1 MKQLQ
6 TTKKEKEDLVKL
18 VNKLKKK
25 MLKNSILISIVCLF
39 ISYFTMAQV
48 SLSSTNF
55 DYSNP
60 KEYSIGGIDVEGT
73 KFLDHKTLIQLS
85 TLEVGSRIMVPGD
98 KLTKASRILWEQG
111 LFSDVQIRVK
121 SIQGNSIFFTL
132 YLEERPRLSK
142 FKFEGIK
149 RSEIDAIRD
158 KIKLARGKI
167 ITENVII
174 NTKNIIASHFKEKGF
189 LNVNTTV
196 SQVVDTITKN
206 HVILALNIEKGKK
219 VKIGAIDF
227 EGNKV
232 FTDKRLKRLM
242 KDTKEKKFFRIFK
255 ASKFLDEAYKDDK
268 EKIIAKYNEKGLRDA
283 KVISDT
289 ITYNNEEELL
299 DIGLKIN
306 EGKTYYFGD
315 ITFVGNTTYSN
326 NELAALVGIN
336 KGDIFDQSVLETRV
350 LGSPDSRD
358 VHSIYLDNGY
368 LFSQVTPIE
377 TEIRNDTIDIEVR
390 IYEGLQA
397 RINRVSVSG
406 NSKTNDHVIMREI
419 RTKPGD
425 LFSRSDIMRSQREI
439 ATLNYFD
446 PEKLNIDVEPN
457 QEEGTVDLNYI
468 VEEKSSDQVELQGGY
483 GADRIIGTFRVSF
496 NNFSAKNMF
505 KKGAWS
511 PLPSGDGQRLSLSAT
526 SNGVQFQSYNIS
538 FTEPWLG
545 GKKPN
550 SLTIGAYHS
559 ITSNGLD
566 RDDENRGVFKV
577 TGASFGLGK
586 RLKWPDDFFT
596 LYQNISLKK
605 YLVDQYSF
613 GNFDDGTFYNMSYS
627 FVLGRNSVDQPTFPR
642 KGSNMKLSIQLTP
655 PYSVLDGIDDYSE
668 SEIED
673 LNTWVEYHKWNFG
686 ANWFNSLADKLVLKT
701 NLEYGLIGKYSDDK
715 ELTQFERFYVGGDGL
730 SGYAVDGR
738 EVIALR
744 GYENNS
750 LSPSNGATIY
760 NKYTLELRYA
770 LSLNPQSPIFA
781 LAFLEAGNTW
791 NMINKFNPFD
801 IKRSAGVG
809 IRMTIPMMGIMGVD
823 WGYGFDEIPGS
834 PTSSGSQFHF
844 SINQQF

>member
-1 MKQLQ
+1 M
-6 TTKKEKEDLVKL
+6 
-18 VNKLKKK
+18 NK
-25 MLKNSILISIVCLF
+25 NNFIISFFCVCLSHF
-39 ISYFTMAQV
+39 SIAQI
-48 SLSSTNF
+48 SLSEINI
-55 DYSNP
+55 DYANP
-60 KEYSIGGIDVEGT
+60 KEYFIGGIDVEGT
-73 KFLDHKTLIQLS
+73 KFLDNKTLIQLS
-85 TLEVGSRIMVPGD
+85 KLEVGSKIMVPGD
-98 KLTKASRILWEQG
+98 ELTKASKILWQQG
-111 LFSDVQIRVK
+111 LFSNVQIKVK
-121 SIQGNSIFFTL
+121 SIQSNTIFLTL
-132 YLEERPRLSK
+132 FLEERPRLSK
-142 FKFEGIK
+142 FKFNGLK

-174 NTKNIIASHFKEKGF
+174 NTKNIIANHFKEKGF
-189 LNVNTTV
+189 LNIST
-196 SQVVDTITKN
+196 SIDQEVDTITKN
-206 HVILALNIEKGKK
+206 HVIILLNIDKGKK
-219 VKIGAIDF
+219 VKIGKINF
-227 EGNKV
+227 EGNST
-232 FTDKRLKRLM
+232 FSNKRLKRLM

-255 ASKFLDEAYKDDK
+255 ASKFLEEAYETDK
-268 EKIIAKYNEKGLRDA
+268 ENIILKYNEKGLRDA
-283 KVISDT
+283 KVISESTSYID
-289 ITYNNEEELL
+289 EEEILN
-299 DIGLKIN
+299 IEIKIN

-315 ITFVGNTTYSN
+315 ITFVGNTKYSD
-326 NELAALVGIN
+326 NELAALVGIK

-377 TEIRNDTIDIEVR
+377 TEIRNDTIDIEIR
-390 IYEGLQA
+390 IFEGLQA

-406 NSKTNDHVIMREI
+406 NSKTNDHVIIREI

-446 PEKLNIDVEPN
+446 PEKLNIDVDPN
-457 QEEGTVDLNYI
+457 QKDGTVDLNYI
-468 VEEKSSDQVELQGGY
+468 VEEKSSDQIELQGGY

-496 NNFSAKNMF
+496 NNFSAKNIF
-505 KKGAWS
+505 KNGAWT

-559 ITSNGLD
+559 ITSNGLE
-566 RDDENRGVFKV
+566 REDENRGVFKV

-655 PYSVLDGIDDYSE
+655 PYSILDGIDNYSE

-701 NLEYGLIGKYSDDK
+701 NLEFGLIGKYSNDK

-750 LSPSNGATIY
+750 LSPNNGATIY

-791 NMINKFNPFD
+791 NMFNKFNPFN

-823 WGYGFDEIPGS
+823 WGYGFDEITGS

>member
-1 MKQLQ
+1 M
-6 TTKKEKEDLVKL
+6 EKL
-18 VNKLKKK
+18 VSKLKKK
-25 MLKNSILISIVCLF
+25 MFKKNLLSFILLVFSSHF
-39 ISYFTMAQV
+39 ILAQV
-48 SLSSTNF
+48 NLSKIEI
-55 DYSNP
+55 DYENP
-60 KEYSIGGIDVEGT
+60 REFIIGGIEIVGT

-85 TLEVGSRIMVPGD
+85 TLEIGSRILVPGD
-98 KLTKASRILWEQG
+98 KLTKASRLLWQQG
-111 LFSDVQIRVK
+111 LFSDVQIKVK
-121 SIQGNSIFFTL
+121 SIQGNSIFLTL
-132 YLEERPRLSK
+132 LLEERPRLSK
-142 FKFEGIK
+142 FKFEGLK

-174 NTKNIIASHFKEKGF
+174 NTKNIISNHFKEKGF
-189 LNVNTTV
+189 SNVNTVV
-196 SQVVDTITKN
+196 SNLIDTITKN
-206 HVILALNIEKGKK
+206 HVILVLKIDKGKK
-219 VKIGAIDF
+219 VKIGQINF
-227 EGNKV
+227 EDNLV
-232 FTDKRLKRLM
+232 FTEKRLKRLM

-255 ASKFLDEAYKDDK
+255 ASKFMQENYQNDK
-268 EKIIAKYNEKGLRDA
+268 EKIISEYNEKGLRDA
-283 KVISDT
+283 EIISDT
-289 ITYNNEEELL
+289 ITYNKEEEL
-299 DIGLKIN
+299 ININLKIN

-315 ITFVGNTTYSN
+315 ITYVGNTKYTN
-326 NELAALVGIN
+326 NELDALVGIN
-336 KGDIFDQSVLETRV
+336 KGDIFNQSVLENRV
-350 LGSPDSRD
+350 LGSQDSRD
-358 VHSIYLDNGY
+358 IHSMYLDNGY

-406 NSKTNDHVIMREI
+406 NSKTNDHVIIREI

-425 LFSRSDIMRSQREI
+425 LFSRSNIMRSQREI
-439 ATLNYFD
+439 ATLGYFNA
-446 PEKLNIDVEPN
+446 ETLNIDVEPN
-457 QEEGTVDLNYI
+457 QEDGTVDLNYI
-468 VEEKSSDQVELQGGY
+468 VEEKSSDQIELQGGY
-483 GADRIIGTFRVSF
+483 GADRVIGTFRVSF
-496 NNFSAKNMF
+496 NNFSAKNIF
-505 KKGAWS
+505 KKGAWA

-526 SNGVQFQSYNIS
+526 SNGIQFQSYNIS

-545 GKKPN
+545 SKKPN
-550 SLTIGAYHS
+550 SLTIGAHHS
-559 ITSNGLD
+559 ITSNGLE
-566 RDDENRGVFKV
+566 RDDENRGLFKV

-605 YLVDQYSF
+605 YIVDQYNL

-655 PYSVLDGIDDYSE
+655 PYSSLDGIDEYSE
-668 SEIED
+668 SEIDD

-701 NLEYGLIGKYSDDK
+701 NLEYGLIGKYNKNK

-791 NMINKFNPFD
+791 SMTKKFNPFD

-823 WGYGFDEIPGS
+823 WGYGFDAIDGS
-834 PTSSGSQFHF
+834 PSSSGSQFHF

>member
-1 MKQLQ
+1 M
-6 TTKKEKEDLVKL
+6 VKL

-25 MLKNSILISIVCLF
+25 MLKNGILISTVCLF
-39 ISYFTMAQV
+39 ISHFTMAQV

-60 KEYSIGGIDVEGT
+60 KEFSIGGVDVEGT

-98 KLTKASRILWEQG
+98 KLTKASRILWQQG

-132 YLEERPRLSK
+132 HLEERPRLSK

-219 VKIGAIDF
+219 VKIGKIDF
-227 EGNKV
+227 EGNEV
-232 FTDKRLKRLM
+232 FSDKRLKRLM

-255 ASKFLDEAYKDDK
+255 ASKFLDEAYENDK

-289 ITYNNEEELL
+289 ISYNKEEELL

-315 ITFVGNTTYSN
+315 ITFVGNTKYSN
-326 NELAALVGIN
+326 NELTALVGIN

-545 GKKPN
+545 AKKPN

-791 NMINKFNPFD
+791 NMTNKFNPFD

>member
-1 MKQLQ
+1 M
-6 TTKKEKEDLVKL
+6 
-18 VNKLKKK
+18 NK
-25 MLKNSILISIVCLF
+25 NNFIISFFCVCLSHF
-39 ISYFTMAQV
+39 SIAQI
-48 SLSSTNF
+48 SLSEINI
-55 DYSNP
+55 DYANP
-60 KEYSIGGIDVEGT
+60 KEYFIGGIDVEGT
-73 KFLDHKTLIQLS
+73 KFLDNKTLIQLS
-85 TLEVGSRIMVPGD
+85 KLEVGSKIMVPGD
-98 KLTKASRILWEQG
+98 ELTKASKILWQQG
-111 LFSDVQIRVK
+111 LFSNVQIKVK
-121 SIQGNSIFFTL
+121 SIQSNTIFLTL
-132 YLEERPRLSK
+132 FLEERPRLSK
-142 FKFEGIK
+142 FKFNGLK

-174 NTKNIIASHFKEKGF
+174 NTKNIIANHFKEKGF
-189 LNVNTTV
+189 LNIST
-196 SQVVDTITKN
+196 SIDQEVDTITKN
-206 HVILALNIEKGKK
+206 HVIILLNIDKGKK
-219 VKIGAIDF
+219 VKIGNINF
-227 EGNKV
+227 EGNST
-232 FTDKRLKRLM
+232 FSNKRLKRLM

-255 ASKFLDEAYKDDK
+255 ASKFLEEAYETDK
-268 EKIIAKYNEKGLRDA
+268 ENIILKYNEKGLRDA
-283 KVISDT
+283 KVISESTSYID
-289 ITYNNEEELL
+289 EEEILN
-299 DIGLKIN
+299 IEIKIN

-315 ITFVGNTTYSN
+315 ITFVGNTKYSD
-326 NELAALVGIN
+326 NELAALVGIK
-336 KGDIFDQSVLETRV
+336 KGDIFDQSVLESRV

-377 TEIRNDTIDIEVR
+377 TEIRNDTIDIEIR
-390 IYEGLQA
+390 IFEGLQA

-406 NSKTNDHVIMREI
+406 NSKTNDHVIIREI

-446 PEKLNIDVEPN
+446 PEKLNIDVDPN
-457 QEEGTVDLNYI
+457 QEDGTVDLNYI
-468 VEEKSSDQVELQGGY
+468 VEEKSSDQIELQGGY

-496 NNFSAKNMF
+496 NNFSAKNIF
-505 KKGAWS
+505 KNGAWT

-559 ITSNGLD
+559 ITSNGLE
-566 RDDENRGVFKV
+566 REDENRGVFKV

-655 PYSVLDGIDDYSE
+655 PYSILDGIDNYSE

-701 NLEYGLIGKYSDDK
+701 NLEYGLIGKYSNDK

-750 LSPSNGATIY
+750 LSPTNGATIY

-791 NMINKFNPFD
+791 NMFNKFNPFN

-823 WGYGFDEIPGS
+823 WGYGFDEITGS

>member
-1 MKQLQ
+1 MLNKSLLSFIL
-6 TTKKEKEDLVKL
+6 LVF
-18 VNKLKKK
+18 
-25 MLKNSILISIVCLF
+25 SSHFIL
-39 ISYFTMAQV
+39 AQV
-48 SLSSTNF
+48 NLSNKEI
-55 DYSNP
+55 DYENP
-60 KEYSIGGIDVEGT
+60 REFIIGGIDIVGT
-73 KFLDHKTLIQLS
+73 KFLNHKTLIQLS
-85 TLEVGSRIMVPGD
+85 TLEIGSRILVPGD
-98 KLTKASRILWEQG
+98 KLTKACRVLWQQG
-111 LFSDVQIRVK
+111 LFSDVQIKVK
-121 SIQGNSIFFTL
+121 SIQGNSIFLTFL
-132 YLEERPRLSK
+132 LEERPRLSK
-142 FKFEGIK
+142 FKFEGLK

-167 ITENVII
+167 ITQNVII
-174 NTKNIIASHFKEKGF
+174 NTKNIISNHFKEKGF
-189 LNVNTTV
+189 LNVNT
-196 SQVVDTITKN
+196 SISNLIDTITKN
-206 HVILALNIEKGKK
+206 HVILALKVDKGKK
-219 VKIGAIDF
+219 VKIGKINF
-227 EGNKV
+227 EDNLV
-232 FTDKRLKRLM
+232 LSEKRLKRLM

-255 ASKFLDEAYKDDK
+255 ASKFIQENFQNDK
-268 EKIIAKYNEKGLRDA
+268 ERIISEYNEKGLRDA
-283 KVISDT
+283 EIISDT
-289 ITYNNEEELL
+289 ITYNKEEE
-299 DIGLKIN
+299 IININLKIN

-315 ITFVGNTTYSN
+315 ITFVGNTKYTN
-326 NELAALVGIN
+326 NELDVLVGIN
-336 KGDIFDQSVLETRV
+336 NGDIFNQNILENRV
-350 LGSPDSRD
+350 LGSQDSRD
-358 VHSIYLDNGY
+358 IHSMYLDNGY

-425 LFSRSDIMRSQREI
+425 LFSRSNIMRSQREI
-439 ATLNYFD
+439 ATLGYFNA
-446 PEKLNIDVEPN
+446 ETLNIDVEPN
-457 QEEGTVDLNYI
+457 QEDGTVDLNYI
-468 VEEKSSDQVELQGGY
+468 VEEKSSDQIELQGGY
-483 GADRIIGTFRVSF
+483 GADRVIGTFRVSF
-496 NNFSAKNMF
+496 NNFSAKNIF

-526 SNGVQFQSYNIS
+526 SNGIQFQSYNIS

-545 GKKPN
+545 SKKPN

-566 RDDENRGVFKV
+566 RNDENRGLFKV

-605 YLVDQYSF
+605 YIVDQYNL

-655 PYSVLDGIDDYSE
+655 PYSSLDGIDEYSE
-668 SEIED
+668 SDIDD

-701 NLEYGLIGKYSDDK
+701 NLEYGLIGKYNKNK

-791 NMINKFNPFD
+791 SMTKKFNPFD

-823 WGYGFDEIPGS
+823 WGYGFDAIDGS
-834 PTSSGSQFHF
+834 PSSSGSQFHF

>member
-1 MKQLQ
+1 MS
-6 TTKKEKEDLVKL
+6 KL
-18 VNKLKKK
+18 EKK
-25 MLKNSILISIVCLF
+25 MNKNNFIISFFCVCLSHF
-39 ISYFTMAQV
+39 SIAQI
-48 SLSSTNF
+48 SLSEINI
-55 DYSNP
+55 DYANP
-60 KEYSIGGIDVEGT
+60 KEYFIGGIDVEGT
-73 KFLDHKTLIQLS
+73 KFLDNKTLIQLS
-85 TLEVGSRIMVPGD
+85 KLEVGSKIVVPGD
-98 KLTKASRILWEQG
+98 ELTKASKILWQQG
-111 LFSDVQIRVK
+111 LFSNVQIKVK
-121 SIQGNSIFFTL
+121 SIQSNTIFLTL
-132 YLEERPRLSK
+132 FLEERPRLSK
-142 FKFEGIK
+142 FKFNGLK

-174 NTKNIIASHFKEKGF
+174 NTKNIIANHFKEKGF
-189 LNVNTTV
+189 LNIST
-196 SQVVDTITKN
+196 SIDQEVDTITKN
-206 HVILALNIEKGKK
+206 HVIILLNIDKGKK
-219 VKIGAIDF
+219 VKIGNINF
-227 EGNKV
+227 EGNST
-232 FTDKRLKRLM
+232 FSNKRLKRLM

-255 ASKFLDEAYKDDK
+255 ASKFLEEAYETDK
-268 EKIIAKYNEKGLRDA
+268 ENIILKYNEKGLRDA
-283 KVISDT
+283 KVISESTSYID
-289 ITYNNEEELL
+289 EEEILN
-299 DIGLKIN
+299 IEIKIN

-315 ITFVGNTTYSN
+315 ITFVGNTKYSD
-326 NELAALVGIN
+326 NELAALVGIK

-377 TEIRNDTIDIEVR
+377 TEIRNDTIDIEIR
-390 IYEGLQA
+390 IFEGLQA

-406 NSKTNDHVIMREI
+406 NSKTNDHVIIREI

-446 PEKLNIDVEPN
+446 PEKLNIDVDPN
-457 QEEGTVDLNYI
+457 QEDGTVDLNYI
-468 VEEKSSDQVELQGGY
+468 VEEKSSDQIELQGGY

-496 NNFSAKNMF
+496 NNFSAKNIF
-505 KKGAWS
+505 KNGAWT

-559 ITSNGLD
+559 ITSNGLE
-566 RDDENRGVFKV
+566 REDENRGVFKV

-655 PYSVLDGIDDYSE
+655 PYSILDGIDNYSE

-701 NLEYGLIGKYSDDK
+701 NLEFGLIGKYSNDK

-750 LSPSNGATIY
+750 LSPTNGATIY

-791 NMINKFNPFD
+791 NMFNKFNPFN

-823 WGYGFDEIPGS
+823 WGYGFDEITGS

>member
-1 MKQLQ
+1 M
-6 TTKKEKEDLVKL
+6 VKL
-18 VNKLKKK
+18 VSKLEKK
-25 MLKNSILISIVCLF
+25 MNKNNFIISFFCVCLSHF
-39 ISYFTMAQV
+39 SIAQI
-48 SLSSTNF
+48 SLSEINI
-55 DYSNP
+55 DYANP
-60 KEYSIGGIDVEGT
+60 KEYFIGGIDVEGT
-73 KFLDHKTLIQLS
+73 KFLDNKTLIQLS
-85 TLEVGSRIMVPGD
+85 KLEVGSKIMVPGD
-98 KLTKASRILWEQG
+98 ELTKASKILWQQG
-111 LFSDVQIRVK
+111 LFSNVQIKVK
-121 SIQGNSIFFTL
+121 SIQSNTIFLTL
-132 YLEERPRLSK
+132 FLEERPRLSK
-142 FKFEGIK
+142 FKFNGLK
-149 RSEIDAIRD
+149 RTEIDAIRD

-174 NTKNIIASHFKEKGF
+174 NTKNIIANHFKEKGF
-189 LNVNTTV
+189 LNIST
-196 SQVVDTITKN
+196 SIDQEVDTITKN
-206 HVILALNIEKGKK
+206 HVIILLNIDKGKK
-219 VKIGAIDF
+219 VKIGNINF
-227 EGNKV
+227 EGNST
-232 FTDKRLKRLM
+232 FSNKRLKRLM

-255 ASKFLDEAYKDDK
+255 ASKFLEEAYETDK
-268 EKIIAKYNEKGLRDA
+268 ENIILKYNEKGLRDA
-283 KVISDT
+283 KVISESTSYID
-289 ITYNNEEELL
+289 EEEILN
-299 DIGLKIN
+299 IEIKIN

-315 ITFVGNTTYSN
+315 ITFVGNTKYSD
-326 NELAALVGIN
+326 NELAALVGIK
-336 KGDIFDQSVLETRV
+336 KGDIFDQSVLESRV

-377 TEIRNDTIDIEVR
+377 TEIRNDTIDIEIR
-390 IYEGLQA
+390 IFEGLQA

-406 NSKTNDHVIMREI
+406 NSKTNDHVIIREI

-446 PEKLNIDVEPN
+446 PEKLNIDVDPN
-457 QEEGTVDLNYI
+457 QEDGTVDLNYI
-468 VEEKSSDQVELQGGY
+468 VEEKSSDQIELQGGY

-496 NNFSAKNMF
+496 NNFSAKNIF
-505 KKGAWS
+505 KNGAWT

-559 ITSNGLD
+559 ITSNGLE
-566 RDDENRGVFKV
+566 REDENRGVFKV

-655 PYSVLDGIDDYSE
+655 PYSILDGIDNYSE

-701 NLEYGLIGKYSDDK
+701 NLEFGLIGKYSNDK

-750 LSPSNGATIY
+750 LSPTNGATIY

-791 NMINKFNPFD
+791 NMFNKFNPFN

-823 WGYGFDEIPGS
+823 WGYGFDEITGS

>member
-1 MKQLQ
+1 M
-6 TTKKEKEDLVKL
+6 
-18 VNKLKKK
+18 NK
-25 MLKNSILISIVCLF
+25 NNFIISFFCVCFSHFSI
-39 ISYFTMAQV
+39 AQI
-48 SLSSTNF
+48 SLSEINI
-55 DYSNP
+55 DYANP
-60 KEYSIGGIDVEGT
+60 KEYFIGGIDVEGT
-73 KFLDHKTLIQLS
+73 KFLDNKTLIQLS
-85 TLEVGSRIMVPGD
+85 KLEVGSKIMVPGD
-98 KLTKASRILWEQG
+98 ELTKASKILWQQG
-111 LFSDVQIRVK
+111 LFSNVQIKVK
-121 SIQGNSIFFTL
+121 SIQSNTIFLTL
-132 YLEERPRLSK
+132 FLEERPRLSK
-142 FKFEGIK
+142 FKFNGLK

-174 NTKNIIASHFKEKGF
+174 NTKNIIANHFKEKGF
-189 LNVNTTV
+189 LNIST
-196 SQVVDTITKN
+196 SIDQEVDTITKN
-206 HVILALNIEKGKK
+206 HVIILLNIDKGKK
-219 VKIGAIDF
+219 VKIGKINF
-227 EGNKV
+227 EGNST
-232 FTDKRLKRLM
+232 FSNKRLKRLM

-255 ASKFLDEAYKDDK
+255 ASKFLEEAYETDK
-268 EKIIAKYNEKGLRDA
+268 ENIILKYNEKGLRDA
-283 KVISDT
+283 KVISESTSYID
-289 ITYNNEEELL
+289 EEEILN
-299 DIGLKIN
+299 IEIKIN

-315 ITFVGNTTYSN
+315 ITFVGNTKYSD
-326 NELAALVGIN
+326 NELAALVGIK

-377 TEIRNDTIDIEVR
+377 TEIRNDTIDIEIR
-390 IYEGLQA
+390 IFEGLQA

-406 NSKTNDHVIMREI
+406 NSKTNDHVIIREI

-446 PEKLNIDVEPN
+446 PEKLNIDVDPN
-457 QEEGTVDLNYI
+457 QEDGTVDLNYI
-468 VEEKSSDQVELQGGY
+468 VEEKSSDQIELQGGY

-496 NNFSAKNMF
+496 NNFSAKNIF
-505 KKGAWS
+505 KNGAWT

-559 ITSNGLD
+559 ITSNGLE
-566 RDDENRGVFKV
+566 REDENRGVFKV

-655 PYSVLDGIDDYSE
+655 PYSILDGIDNYSE

-701 NLEYGLIGKYSDDK
+701 NLEFGLIGKYSNDK

-750 LSPSNGATIY
+750 LSPNNGATIY

-791 NMINKFNPFD
+791 NMFNKFNPFN

-823 WGYGFDEIPGS
+823 WGYGFDEITGS